1 MLNGIILPKLFL
13 TCPSSSFLLIKERTD
28 ENSSHGI
35 RGCWWLLRG
44 TTRPSWVRGGLHCT
58 GRSSRGVAREGACR
72 REQARQ
78 HKPPKGPRDR
88 RSEYSG
94 ICRRYPPW
102 RARPEGRPKTNGGGS
117 HAKKLRRYSNAD
129 ETAWR
134 EKAVPVT
141 KRSTNEQ
148 CSG

>member
-1 MLNGIILPKLFL
+1 MRKQSWDQGVLVVTSAHDSPKLGARWASL
-13 TCPSSSFLLIKERTD
+13 HGALI
-28 ENSSHGI
+28 
-35 RGCWWLLRG
+35 
-44 TTRPSWVRGGLHCT
+44 
-58 GRSSRGVAREGACR
+58 SRRR

-88 RSEYSG
+88 RSDYSG

-102 RARPEGRPKTNGGGS
+102 RARPDGRPKTNGGGS